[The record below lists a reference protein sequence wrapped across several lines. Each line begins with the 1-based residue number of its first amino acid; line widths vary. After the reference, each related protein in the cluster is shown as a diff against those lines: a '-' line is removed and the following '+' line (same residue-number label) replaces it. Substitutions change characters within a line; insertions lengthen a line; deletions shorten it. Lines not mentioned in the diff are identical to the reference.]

1 MISGFTVFPDEERL
15 DGRLTLTI
23 LQDYGMSNKI
33 EGSVWTNG
41 QTVYVRTVENK
52 TLYVS
57 DNFIIFIKTELQLN
71 FAISLTILVH
81 AYYVYSS
88 SLSTPISY
96 TLMLFERR
104 KCSDITLKGPR
115 NLDDKTYFDV
125 YVGLRIPHTAMD
137 TRVRWYQSQIDIR

>member
-1 MISGFTVFPDEERL
+1 MIAEPLEISGFTVFPDKERL
-15 DGRLTLTI
+15 DGRLTLTT

-41 QTVYVRTVENK
+41 QTVYAWTVESK

-57 DNFIIFIKTELQLN
+57 DNFIIFIKHDLQLN
-71 FAISLTILVH
+71 FAISMTILVH

-96 TLMLFERR
+96 TLMLFER
-104 KCSDITLKGPR
+104 
-115 NLDDKTYFDV
+115 
-125 YVGLRIPHTAMD
+125 
-137 TRVRWYQSQIDIR
+137 